1 MAEETGTWTVRWTLH
16 ALASLAERRI
26 PRATADAALQEP
38 ERIEVGR
45 DTREVWMKRC
55 QNDGLGR
62 PIAVAHRGRKDWTG
76 HRRDHRVQDV
86 AYRQV
91 PAGTLPMKIQY
102 DPETD
107 ALTITL
113 RPAQISESD
122 ELRPGLIADFDKDGG
137 IVRLEIL
144 DASRLVERANE
155 IQFAVGA

>member
-1 MAEETGTWTVRWTLH
+1 
-16 ALASLAERRI
+16 
-26 PRATADAALQEP
+26 
-38 ERIEVGR
+38 
-45 DTREVWMKRC
+45 
-55 QNDGLGR
+55 
-62 PIAVAHRGRKDWTG
+62 
-76 HRRDHRVQDV
+76 
-86 AYRQV
+86 
-91 PAGTLPMKIQY
+91 MKIQY